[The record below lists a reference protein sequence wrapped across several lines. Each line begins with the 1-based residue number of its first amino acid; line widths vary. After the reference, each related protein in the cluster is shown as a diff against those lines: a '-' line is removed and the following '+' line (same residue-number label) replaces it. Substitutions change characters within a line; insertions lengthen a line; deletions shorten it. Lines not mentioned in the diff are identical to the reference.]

1 PIVDEFRNRS
11 LTYDSFRYIY
21 VDAVYI
27 KVHEENHVVS
37 KAVYIAQ
44 GVNSKD
50 RREVLGLKIG
60 EAESE
65 QNWRSFLQSLRTR
78 GMTQPKM
85 IISDA
90 HSGLVKAIREEFPG
104 TKWQRCTAHFIRN
117 ITDKMPNKGSK
128 HRSEE
133 HTSELQSRFDL
144 VCRLL
149 LEKK

>member
-1 PIVDEFRNRS
+1 MKQLDPIVDEFRNRS

-78 GMTQPKM
+78 GMT
-85 IISDA
+85 
-90 HSGLVKAIREEFPG
+90 
-104 TKWQRCTAHFIRN
+104 
-117 ITDKMPNKGSK
+117 
-128 HRSEE
+128 RSEE
-133 HTSELQSRFDL
+133 RRVGKESRD
-144 VCRLL
+144 RW
-149 LEKK
+149 